1 MYKQMD
7 FLPSS
12 EPAWMKSITSANVCK
27 YFYLMFGLVALLAGF
42 VVLSDVFVIIS
53 SKGRTGWGLLVRSVL
68 AFAIPVINALFLYIL
83 CSRSILSK

>member
-1 MYKQMD
+1 MD
-7 FLPSS
+7 LLPSH
-12 EPAWMKSITSANVCK
+12 EPDWMKSITSANVCR
-27 YFYLMFGLVALLAGF
+27 YFYVMFALVALLAGF
-42 VVLSDVFVIIS
+42 VVVSDVFVIIS

>member
-1 MYKQMD
+1 MD
-7 FLPSS
+7 LLPSS
-12 EPAWMKSITSANVCK
+12 EPNWMKSITSANVCK
-27 YFYLMFGLVALLAGF
+27 YFYLMFGFVALLAGF
-42 VVLSDVFVIIS
+42 VVLSDVFVIVS

>member
-1 MYKQMD
+1 MD
-7 FLPSS
+7 LLPSG
-12 EPAWMKSITSANVCK
+12 EPAWMKSITSSNICR

-42 VVLSDVFVIIS
+42 VVLSDLYIIVA
-53 SKGRTGWGLLVRSVL
+53 SKGRTGWGLLIRSVL